1 MPAAFSANPAP
12 DWRKRLGLLLFALAV
27 AYLAWLFAKDTAG
40 IAAALGAIAPWR
52 FAAAIVLLAAMS
64 LLKTCYHANLLGRIT
79 GRTQLSAT
87 VAAAY
92 AQAQV
97 VRYLPGKVW
106 GFLHQANQL
115 SRRFSAQEVMLANL
129 LQMLTTNI
137 LAVGVIASVLGCLLS
152 GSRLPLLGLPV
163 TLLVVELLHRN
174 PLLERTLVR
183 LAVIASR
190 GRVGTRVL
198 LDVPV
203 APSRWLATTILAAEW
218 MFYFAA
224 WSLLANGMLELTSAL
239 ALATWYA
246 AASLL
251 SILAIAVPAGL
262 VVREAI
268 FVSLSG
274 LSAVPQAT
282 LVVLAAAMRL
292 AMTAGEVL
300 CIPVTLAYRKLGRDH
315 HE

>member
-1 MPAAFSANPAP
+1 VQASPSKATPS
-12 DWRKRLGLLLFALAV
+12 WRKLLGLLLFALAM
-27 AYLAWLFAKDTAG
+27 AYLAWLFAADSVG
-40 IAAALGAIAPWR
+40 IAAAIGAISPWR
-52 FAAAIVLLAAMS
+52 LAAAIALLTTMS

-87 VAAAY
+87 IAAAY

-115 SRRFSAQEVMLANL
+115 SSGFSAQEVMLANL

-137 LAVGVIASVLGCLLS
+137 LALGVITSVLGTLMS
-152 GSRLPLLGLPV
+152 GSKLPLLGLPV
-163 TLLVVELLHRN
+163 TLLAVEVLHRN

-183 LAVIASR
+183 LAVLASR
-190 GRVGTRVL
+190 GRFGTRDL
-198 LDVPV
+198 LNVPV
-203 APSRWLATTILAAEW
+203 APSRWLATAILTAEW
-218 MFYFAA
+218 MVYFAA
-224 WSLLANGMLELTSAL
+224 WALLTNGFIDMASAL

-246 AASLL
+246 AASLV
-251 SILAIAVPAGL
+251 SILAFAVPAGL

-268 FVSLSG
+268 FVSLGG
-274 LSAVPQAT
+274 LSAVPEAT

-292 AMTAGEVL
+292 AMTAGDVL
-300 CIPVTLAYRKLGRDH
+300 CIPATLAYRKHGRDPN
-315 HE
+315 E